1 VEEFAV
7 LSPQG
12 LPATD
17 SKAAA
22 PRVPDLNGRTIGE
35 IWNGVFKGDIT
46 FPLIRKALQARYPQL
61 KTIAYSEFPHTHG
74 SDNATQQRE
83 RARELVR
90 LAREQGCD
98 AVISGNGA

>member
-1 VEEFAV
+1 MEEFAV
-7 LSPQG
+7 ISPQG
-12 LPATD
+12 LSVTD

-22 PRVPDLNGRTIGE
+22 PRLDDLNDKTIGE

-46 FPLIRKALQARYPQL
+46 FPLLRKVLQDRYPRL
-61 KTIAYSEFPHTHG
+61 KTVAFSEFPHAHG

-83 RARELVR
+83 RARELAR
-90 LAREQGCD
+90 LAREKGCD

>member
-1 VEEFAV
+1 MEEFAV
-7 LSPQG
+7 VSPQG
-12 LPATD
+12 LPAID
-17 SKAAA
+17 SEAAA
-22 PRVPDLNGRTIGE
+22 PRLPDLNDRTIGE

-46 FPLIRKALQARYPQL
+46 FPAIRKVLQARYPRL
-61 KTIAYSEFPHTHG
+61 KTIAFTEFPHAHG

-83 RARELVR
+83 RARELAR